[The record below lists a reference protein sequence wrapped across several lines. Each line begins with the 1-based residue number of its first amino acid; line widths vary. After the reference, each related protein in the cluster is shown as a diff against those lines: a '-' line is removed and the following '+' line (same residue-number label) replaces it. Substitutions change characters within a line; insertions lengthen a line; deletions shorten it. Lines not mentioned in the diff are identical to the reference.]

1 MSLYLHIPFC
11 HSKCTYCGFYSVA
24 SSAMR
29 SDWLEAL
36 CNEIVARKDELGH
49 EAIHNTLYFGGGT
62 PSMLTPN
69 EWHRII
75 TCLGENYN
83 IAENAERTLEANP
96 EDITIENAT
105 LWRSFGFNRISIGVQ
120 SLNDRALKA
129 CNRRHTANGA
139 RSAIENA
146 QKAGFQNIGV
156 DFIIGLPNSDDNDIE
171 LAANLLQKY
180 PVTHVSL
187 YILSIDEG
195 SIMHKRVQQGMF
207 TPLSD
212 DEEAELYNRYCQMI
226 KDAGF
231 EHYEI
236 SNFAKPGYQSQHN
249 TAYWEQKPY
258 LGFGAAAHSY
268 NGLDCRRWNIANI
281 KSYNQAWANSTL
293 NTESGYEQ
301 EFLEDSDLYNELI
314 MTRLRTSS
322 GIPLNILT
330 SPKFN
335 KFWES
340 NQHSLQKYIAKGV
353 AKIKNNHLILTE
365 EGWLISDAIF
375 TDLFY

>member
-1 MSLYLHIPFC
+1 
-11 HSKCTYCGFYSVA
+11 
-24 SSAMR
+24 
-29 SDWLEAL
+29 
-36 CNEIVARKDELGH
+36 
-49 EAIHNTLYFGGGT
+49 
-62 PSMLTPN
+62 
-69 EWHRII
+69 
-75 TCLGENYN
+75 
-83 IAENAERTLEANP
+83 
-96 EDITIENAT
+96 
-105 LWRSFGFNRISIGVQ
+105 
-120 SLNDRALKA
+120 
-129 CNRRHTANGA
+129 
-139 RSAIENA
+139 
-146 QKAGFQNIGV
+146 
-156 DFIIGLPNSDDNDIE
+156 
-171 LAANLLQKY
+171 
-180 PVTHVSL
+180 
-187 YILSIDEG
+187 
-195 SIMHKRVQQGMF
+195 MHKRVQQGLF

-281 KSYNQAWANSTL
+281 KSYSQAWANSTS